1 MAKPRPRRSMRFWL
15 LVLLIPG
22 VVFLLVIDGRND
34 YRALDLLIQEV
45 YDDALLEPAKVLENS
60 IDFDAQGR
68 LVVEPPFY
76 VQVMLESRAGN
87 RKYFRVEEILPVM
100 PSLAGVTTR
109 ELTGQTLMGMPG
121 LPRPERLAETEGTP
135 TFYNAMYR
143 NDEVRLVAIWRDLHY
158 EGLRRQ
164 VLILVGESVDQRLQT
179 RQEMWRDSLFRDV
192 RMVILAVLLVW
203 IAVQWTLW
211 PLSDLRREIRSR
223 EVDDLMPL
231 DQEAVPKEIVPLV
244 KAINHH
250 IDLSREVLNR
260 QARFLA
266 DASHQLRT
274 PLAIMRTQ
282 AQYARRE
289 QDMGRM
295 RETLDAIIYQLGRTS
310 RLTEQLLS
318 LAHAS
323 RNDPSPHMPVDLAA
337 LAREVVLLYLPLA
350 REKHQDL
357 GWVDEG
363 ATWTGGSES
372 VWVMGSDA
380 ELHESISNLVH
391 NAINHAGAGCTITV
405 SAGTD
410 GKEAWVSVCD
420 NGVGLD
426 PSLRES
432 VFSRFDRGTHDRKST
447 GGGGSGLGLAIAL
460 AYAQR
465 NRGTIQLKD
474 GDPRPD
480 GGVGLC
486 AILRLPAHAMGG
498 DGQGAEGGRAASR
511 SA

>member
-1 MAKPRPRRSMRFWL
+1 MATARPRRSMRFWL

-22 VVFLLVIDGRND
+22 VVFLLVVDGRND
-34 YRALDLLIQEV
+34 YRALDLLIQDV

-60 IDFDAQGR
+60 VDFDHSGK

-76 VQVMLESRAGN
+76 VQVMLESHAGN
-87 RKYFRVEEILPVM
+87 RKYFRVEEVLPTQ
-100 PSLAGVTTR
+100 PSLAGKETR

-121 LPRPERLAETEGTP
+121 LPRPAFLPEVEGMP
-135 TFYNAMYR
+135 VFYNAMYR
-143 NDEVRLVAIWRDLHY
+143 NDEVRLTAIWRDLHY
-158 EGLRRQ
+158 AGLRRQ
-164 VLILVGESVDQRLQT
+164 VIVLVGESVDQRLQT
-179 RQEMWRDSLFRDV
+179 RQEMWRDSLFRDI

-231 DQEAVPKEIVPLV
+231 DQESVPKEVVPLV
-244 KAINHH
+244 TAINHH

-289 QDMGRM
+289 HDVTRM

-323 RNDPSPHMPVDLAA
+323 RNDPAPHMPVDLAA

-350 REKHQDL
+350 REKQQDL

-363 ATWTGGSES
+363 EEGWGGDAEP
-372 VWVMGSDA
+372 VWVLGSDA
-380 ELHESISNLVH
+380 ELHESIANLVH
-391 NAINHAGAGCTITV
+391 NAINHAGAGCSITV
-405 SAGTD
+405 AAGRD
-410 GKEAWVSVCD
+410 EENAWVSVCD

-426 PSLRES
+426 PALRES
-432 VFSRFDRGTHDRKST
+432 VFSRFDRGNQDRKT
-447 GGGGSGLGLAIAL
+447 NGGGGSGLGLAIAL
-460 AYAQR
+460 AYAHR
-465 NRGTIQLKD
+465 NRGTILLKD

-480 GGVGLC
+480 GGTGLC
-486 AILRLPAHAMGG
+486 AMLKLP
-498 DGQGAEGGRAASR
+498 GAKPSGLA
-511 SA
+511 

>member
-1 MAKPRPRRSMRFWL
+1 MAKSRPRRSMRFWL

-22 VVFLLVIDGRND
+22 VVFLLVVDGRND
-34 YRALDLLIQEV
+34 YRALDLLIQDV

-60 IDFDAQGR
+60 LDFDEQGR
-68 LVVEPPFY
+68 LVIDPPFY
-76 VQVMLESRAGN
+76 VQVMLESRAGK
-87 RKYFRVEEILPVM
+87 RKYYRVEEIVPVHG
-100 PSLAGVTTR
+100 SLAGEETQ
-109 ELTGQTLMGMPG
+109 EMTGQTLTGMPG
-121 LPRPERLAETEGTP
+121 LPRPPRLAEEEGMP
-135 TFYNAMYR
+135 IFYNAMYR
-143 NDEVRLVAIWRDLHY
+143 NDEVRLVALWRDLHY
-158 EGLRRQ
+158 AGQRRQ

-179 RQEMWRDSLFRDV
+179 RQEMWRDSLFRDI

-231 DQEAVPKEIVPLV
+231 DQEAVPKEVIPLV
-244 KAINHH
+244 TAINHH

-289 QDMGRM
+289 QDVSRM
-295 RETLDAIIYQLGRTS
+295 RETLDAIIHQLGRTS

-323 RNDPSPHMPVDLAA
+323 RNDPTPHMPVDLTA

-350 REKHQDL
+350 REKQQDL
-357 GWVDEG
+357 GWLD
-363 ATWTGGSES
+363 GGSANHVTGS
-372 VWVMGSDA
+372 SCIWVRGSDA
-380 ELHESISNLVH
+380 ELHESIANLVH
-391 NAINHAGAGCTITV
+391 NAINHAGEGCSITV
-405 SAGTD
+405 SAGCD
-410 GKEAWVSVCD
+410 EQHAWVSVCD
-420 NGVGLD
+420 NGVGLEPD
-426 PSLRES
+426 LRES
-432 VFSRFDRGTHDRKST
+432 VFSRFDRGSRDRKGT

-465 NRGTIQLKD
+465 NRGTIVLTD
-474 GDPRPD
+474 GEPSPE
-480 GGVGLC
+480 GGAGLC
-486 AILRLPAHAMGG
+486 AMLKLPAFVPGTDA
-498 DGQGAEGGRAASR
+498 
-511 SA
+511 

>member
-1 MAKPRPRRSMRFWL
+1 MASSRPRRSMRFWL
-15 LVLLIPG
+15 LALLIPG
-22 VVFLLVIDGRND
+22 VVFLLVVDGRND
-34 YRALDLLIQEV
+34 YRALDLLIQDV

-60 IDFDAQGR
+60 IDFDEKGE
-68 LVVEPPFY
+68 LFVDPPFY
-76 VQVMLESRAGN
+76 IQVMLESRAGN
-87 RKYFRVEEILPVM
+87 RKYYRVEEITPAM
-100 PSLAGVTTR
+100 SALAGAETR
-109 ELTGQTLMGMPG
+109 ELSGDTLMGMPG
-121 LPRPERLAETEGTP
+121 LPRPRRLPSTEGMP
-135 TFYNAMYR
+135 EFYNAMYR

-158 EGLRRQ
+158 AGNRRQ

-179 RQEMWRDSLFRDV
+179 RQELWRDSLFRDI

-231 DQEAVPKEIVPLV
+231 DEEAVPKEIMPLV

-289 QDMGRM
+289 PDMERM
-295 RETLDAIIYQLGRTS
+295 RETLDAIIQQLGRTS

-323 RNDPSPHMPVDLAA
+323 RNDPSPQSAVDLAA

-350 REKHQDL
+350 REKRQDL
-357 GWVDEG
+357 GWLGDDAQDGG
-363 ATWTGGSES
+363 AEAGP

-380 ELHESISNLVH
+380 ELHESIANLVH
-391 NAINHAGAGCTITV
+391 NAINHAGPGCTISV
-405 SAGTD
+405 SVGTD
-410 GKEAWVSVCD
+410 GTDAWVSVCD

-432 VFSRFDRGTHDRKST
+432 VFSRFDRGRRDRKVT

-460 AYAQR
+460 AFAHR
-465 NRGTIQLKD
+465 NRGTILLKD
-474 GDPRPD
+474 GDPRP

-486 AILRLPAHAMGG
+486 ATLKLPAHHPEA
-498 DGQGAEGGRAASR
+498 DSLA
-511 SA
+511 

>member
-1 MAKPRPRRSMRFWL
+1 MAKPHPRRSMRFWL

-22 VVFLLVIDGRND
+22 VVFLLVVDGRND
-34 YRALDLLIQEV
+34 YRALDLLIQDV
-45 YDDALLEPAKVLENS
+45 YDDALLEPVKVLENS
-60 IDFDAQGR
+60 IDFNDRGGLA
-68 LVVEPPFY
+68 VDPPFY
-76 VQVMLESRAGN
+76 IQVMLESRAGK
-87 RKYFRVEEILPVM
+87 RKYFRVEEILPAVD
-100 PSLAGVTTR
+100 SLSGLKTR
-109 ELTGQTLMGMPG
+109 ELTGKTLMGMPG
-121 LPRPERLAETEGTP
+121 LPRPAHLPDVEGTP
-135 TFYNAMYR
+135 VFYNAMYR
-143 NDEVRLVAIWRDLHY
+143 NDEVRLAAVWRDLYHA
-158 EGLRRQ
+158 GMRRQ

-179 RQEMWRDSLFRDV
+179 RQTMWRDSLFRDI

-244 KAINHH
+244 TAVNHH

-289 QDMGRM
+289 QDTTRM

-323 RNDPSPHMPVDLAA
+323 RNDSVPHMPVDLTA

-350 REKHQDL
+350 REKQQDL
-357 GWVDEG
+357 GWADAAGEG
-363 ATWTGGSES
+363 NEA
-372 VWVMGSDA
+372 VWVLGSDA
-380 ELHESISNLVH
+380 ELHESIANLVH
-391 NAINHAGAGCTITV
+391 NAINHAGNGCTITV
-405 SAGTD
+405 SAGCKGD
-410 GKEAWVSVCD
+410 QAWVKVSD

-426 PSLRES
+426 RSLRES
-432 VFSRFDRGTHDRKST
+432 VFSRFDRGKQDKKT
-447 GGGGSGLGLAIAL
+447 GMGGGSGLGLAIAL
-460 AYAQR
+460 AYAHR
-465 NRGTIQLKD
+465 NRGTIVLKD
-474 GDPRPD
+474 GEPRPD

-486 AILRLPAHAMGG
+486 AILKLPAHKLGG
-498 DGQGAEGGRAASR
+498 EGP
-511 SA
+511 

>member
-22 VVFLLVIDGRND
+22 VVFLLVVDGRND
-34 YRALDLLIQEV
+34 YRALDLLIQDV
-45 YDDALLEPAKVLENS
+45 YDDALLEPAKILENS
-60 IDFDAQGR
+60 IDVDRDGK
-68 LVVEPPFY
+68 LVIDPPFY
-76 VQVMLESRAGN
+76 VQAMLESRAGN
-87 RKYFRVEEILPVM
+87 RKYYRVEEIVPPL
-100 PSLAGVTTR
+100 PSLAGAPTR
-109 ELTGQTLMGMPG
+109 EMTGQTLIGMPG
-121 LPRPERLAETEGTP
+121 LPRPASLASLEGMP
-135 TFYNAMYR
+135 VIYNAMYR
-143 NDEVRLVAIWRDLHY
+143 NDEVRLVAIWRDLHFNDQ
-158 EGLRRQ
+158 RRQ
-164 VLILVGESVDQRLQT
+164 VLVLVGESVDQRLQT
-179 RQEMWRDSLFRDV
+179 RQELWRDSLFRDI

-231 DQEAVPKEIVPLV
+231 DQEAVPKEVIPLV

-289 QDMGRM
+289 QDVTRM
-295 RETLDAIIYQLGRTS
+295 RETLDAIIQQLGRMS

-323 RNDPSPHMPVDLAA
+323 RNDPTPQMPVELAA
-337 LAREVVLLYLPLA
+337 LARDVALLYLPLA
-350 REKHQDL
+350 RERQQDL
-357 GWVDEG
+357 GWVD
-363 ATWTGGSES
+363 ATEQGDSHGGES
-372 VWVMGSDA
+372 IWVMGSDA
-380 ELHESISNLVH
+380 ELHESIANLVH
-391 NAINHAGAGCTITV
+391 NAINHAGEGCSITV
-405 SAGTD
+405 SAGSD
-410 GKEAWVSVCD
+410 GEYAWVSVCD
-420 NGVGLD
+420 NGVGLE
-426 PSLRES
+426 PALRET
-432 VFSRFDRGTHDRKST
+432 VFSRFDRGSTHKKGMS
-447 GGGGSGLGLAIAL
+447 GGGSGLGLAIAL

-465 NRGTIQLKD
+465 NRGTIVLQD
-474 GDPRPD
+474 GEPNSQ

-486 AILRLPAHAMGG
+486 ATLKLPAYQPEK
-498 DGQGAEGGRAASR
+498 DS
-511 SA
+511 

>member
-1 MAKPRPRRSMRFWL
+1 MATSRPRRSMRFWL

-34 YRALDLLIQEV
+34 YRALDLLIQDV
-45 YDDALLEPAKVLENS
+45 YDDALLEPARVLENS
-60 IDFDAQGR
+60 IAFDDGGK
-68 LVVEPPFY
+68 LVVELPFY

-87 RKYFRVEEILPVM
+87 RKYFRIEEIVPVAT
-100 PSLAGVTTR
+100 SLGGLETR

-121 LPRPERLAETEGTP
+121 LPRPDFLPPVEGVP
-135 TFYNAMYR
+135 LLYNAMYR

-179 RQEMWRDSLFRDV
+179 RQEMWRESLFRDI

-223 EVDDLMPL
+223 EVDDLKPL

-244 KAINHH
+244 KAVNHH
-250 IDLSREVLNR
+250 IDLSREVLMR

-289 QDMGRM
+289 QDVGRM

-323 RNDPSPHMPVDLAA
+323 RNDPAPHLPVDIAA

-350 REKHQDL
+350 REKQQDL
-357 GWVDEG
+357 GWVDDNEKGWG
-363 ATWTGGSES
+363 ANAEPI
-372 VWVMGSDA
+372 WVLGSDA
-380 ELHESISNLVH
+380 ELHESIANLVH
-391 NAINHAGAGCTITV
+391 NAINHAGTGRTISV
-405 SAGTD
+405 EARVEGD
-410 GKEAWVSVCD
+410 QAWVSVSD

-432 VFSRFDRGTHDRKST
+432 VFSRFDRGNHDRKSMR
-447 GGGGSGLGLAIAL
+447 GGGSGLGLAIAL
-460 AYAQR
+460 AYARR
-465 NRGTIQLKD
+465 NRGTIILRD
-474 GDPRPD
+474 GDPNPD

-486 AILRLPAHAMGG
+486 AILKLPLQQEGE
-498 DGQGAEGGRAASR
+498 DG
-511 SA
+511 

>member
-1 MAKPRPRRSMRFWL
+1 MRFWL

-34 YRALDLLIQEV
+34 YRALDLLIQDV

-60 IDFDAQGR
+60 IDFDSSGK

-87 RKYFRVEEILPVM
+87 RKYFRVEEIVPTLPM
-100 PSLAGVTTR
+100 LAGIETR

-121 LPRPERLAETEGTP
+121 LPRPPHLPQGEGMP
-135 TFYNAMYR
+135 VFYNAMYR
-143 NDEVRLVAIWRDLHY
+143 NDEVRLAAVWRDFHY
-158 EGLRRQ
+158 GGMRRQ
-164 VLILVGESVDQRLQT
+164 VLVLVGESVDQRLQT
-179 RQEMWRDSLFRDV
+179 RQEMWRDSLFRDI

-231 DQEAVPKEIVPLV
+231 DQETVPKEIVPLV
-244 KAINHH
+244 TAINHH
-250 IDLSREVLNR
+250 IDLSREVLTR

-289 QDMGRM
+289 QDVARM

-323 RNDPSPHMPVDLAA
+323 RNDPAPHMPVDLSA
-337 LAREVVLLYLPLA
+337 LAREAVLLYLPLA
-350 REKHQDL
+350 REKQQDL

-363 ATWTGGSES
+363 SEAGP
-372 VWVMGSDA
+372 VWVLGSDA
-380 ELHESISNLVH
+380 ELHESIANLIH
-391 NAINHAGAGCTITV
+391 NAINHAGVGCTITV
-405 SAGTD
+405 AAGCDGTD
-410 GKEAWVSVCD
+410 AWVSVSD
-420 NGVGLD
+420 DGVGLD

-432 VFSRFDRGTHDRKST
+432 VFSRFDRGARDRRST

-460 AYAQR
+460 AYAHR
-465 NRGTIQLKD
+465 NRGTILLKD
-474 GDPRPD
+474 GDARAD

-486 AILRLPAHAMGG
+486 AMLKLPAQPAPGG
-498 DGQGAEGGRAASR
+498 A
-511 SA
+511 

>member
-1 MAKPRPRRSMRFWL
+1 MRFWL

-34 YRALDLLIQEV
+34 YRALDLLIQDV

-60 IDFDAQGR
+60 VHFDENGK
-68 LVVEPPFY
+68 LFVEPPFY
-76 VQVMLESRAGN
+76 IQVMLESHAGN
-87 RKYFRVEEILPVM
+87 RKYYRVEELVPVAA
-100 PSLAGVTTR
+100 SLAGLEAR

-121 LPRPERLAETEGTP
+121 LPRPEFLPLAEGVP
-135 TFYNAMYR
+135 VVYNAMYR
-143 NDEVRLVAIWRDLHY
+143 NDEVRLLAIWRDLHY

-164 VLILVGESVDQRLQT
+164 VLILVGESVDQRLRT
-179 RQEMWRDSLFRDV
+179 RQDMWRDSLFRDI

-203 IAVQWTLW
+203 IAVQWALW

-223 EVDDLMPL
+223 EVDDLKPL
-231 DQEAVPKEIVPLV
+231 DQEAVPKEVVPLV

-250 IDLSREVLNR
+250 IDLSREVLTR

-289 QDMGRM
+289 QDMARM

-323 RNDPSPHMPVDLAA
+323 RNDPAPHMPVDLAV

-350 REKHQDL
+350 REKQQDL
-357 GWVDEG
+357 GWVDNAAEEWG
-363 ATWTGGSES
+363 SGGES
-372 VWVMGSDA
+372 VWVLGSDA
-380 ELHESISNLVH
+380 ELHESIANLVH
-391 NAINHAGAGCTITV
+391 NAIDHAGAGCTITV
-405 SAGTD
+405 SAGSD
-410 GKEAWVSVCD
+410 GKEAWVSVSD

-432 VFSRFDRGTHDRKST
+432 VFSRFDRGSRDKRTT

-460 AYAQR
+460 AYAHR
-465 NRGTIQLKD
+465 NRGTIVLKD

-480 GGVGLC
+480 GSVGLC
-486 AILRLPAHAMGG
+486 AILKLPVHQAGG
-498 DGQGAEGGRAASR
+498 EA
-511 SA
+511 

>member
-1 MAKPRPRRSMRFWL
+1 MAKSHPRRSMRFWL

-34 YRALDLLIQEV
+34 YRALDLLIQDV
-45 YDDALLEPAKVLENS
+45 YDDALLEPVKVLENS
-60 IDFDAQGR
+60 IDFDNQGQ

-87 RKYFRVEEILPVM
+87 RKYFRVEEIVPTA
-100 PSLAGVTTR
+100 PSLGGLQTR
-109 ELTGQTLMGMPG
+109 ELTGQTLMGMSG
-121 LPRPERLAETEGTP
+121 LPRPERLPEMEGDP
-135 TFYNAMYR
+135 VLYNAMYR
-143 NDEVRLVAIWRDLHY
+143 NDEVRLVAVWRDLHY
-158 EGLRRQ
+158 AGLRRQ
-164 VLILVGESVDQRLQT
+164 VLILVGESVDQRLHT
-179 RQEMWRDSLFRDV
+179 RQEMWRDSLFRDI

-244 KAINHH
+244 KAVNHH

-289 QDMGRM
+289 HDMERM

-323 RNDPSPHMPVDLAA
+323 RNDPAPHMTVDLTA

-350 REKHQDL
+350 RERQQDL
-357 GWVDEG
+357 GWVD
-363 ATWTGGSES
+363 AGSES
-372 VWVMGSDA
+372 HGPGTESIWVLGSDA
-380 ELHESISNLVH
+380 ELHESIANLVH
-391 NAINHAGAGCTITV
+391 NAINHAGVGSTITV
-405 SAGTD
+405 SAGSDETD
-410 GKEAWVSVCD
+410 AWVSVCD

-432 VFSRFDRGTHDRKST
+432 VFTRFDRGNHDKKVPS
-447 GGGGSGLGLAIAL
+447 GGGSGLGLAIAL
-460 AYAQR
+460 AYAHR
-465 NRGTIQLKD
+465 NRGTILLKD
-474 GDPRPD
+474 GDPNTD
-480 GGVGLC
+480 GGAGLC
-486 AILRLPAHAMGG
+486 AILRLPAHPH
-498 DGQGAEGGRAASR
+498 E
-511 SA
+511 

>member
-1 MAKPRPRRSMRFWL
+1 MAKTKPRRSMRFWL

-22 VVFLLVIDGRND
+22 VVFLLVVDGRND
-34 YRALDLLIQEV
+34 YRALDLLIQDV

-60 IDFDAQGR
+60 IDFNEQGE
-68 LVVEPPFY
+68 LVVDPPFY
-76 VQVMLESRAGN
+76 IQVMLESRAGN
-87 RKYFRVEEILPVM
+87 RKYFRVEEIVPPVA
-100 PSLAGVTTR
+100 SLAGVESR
-109 ELTGQTLMGMPG
+109 DLTGQTLMGMPG
-121 LPRPERLAETEGTP
+121 LPRPPRLPDAEGVP
-135 TFYNAMYR
+135 ALYNAMYR
-143 NDEVRLVAIWRDLHY
+143 NDEVRLVAIWRDLHFA
-158 EGLRRQ
+158 GMRRQ
-164 VLILVGESVDQRLQT
+164 VLVLVGESVDQRLQT
-179 RQEMWRDSLFRDV
+179 RQEMWRDSLFRDI

-231 DQEAVPKEIVPLV
+231 EEDSVPKEIIPLV

-289 QDMGRM
+289 PDIERM
-295 RETLDAIIYQLGRTS
+295 RETLDAIIHQLGRTS

-323 RNDPSPHMPVDLAA
+323 RNDPSPVMPVDLGV

-350 REKHQDL
+350 RERQQDL
-357 GWVDEG
+357 GWVSSHDSGWSEEDE
-363 ATWTGGSES
+363 
-372 VWVMGSDA
+372 VWVLASDA
-380 ELHESISNLVH
+380 ELHESIANLVH
-391 NAINHAGAGCTITV
+391 NAINHAGTGCTISV
-405 SAGTD
+405 SVGTD
-410 GKEAWVSVCD
+410 GKEAWVRVCD
-420 NGVGLD
+420 DGVGLD

-432 VFSRFDRGTHDRKST
+432 VFSRFDRGSSDRKGT

-460 AYAQR
+460 AFAHR
-465 NRGTIQLKD
+465 NRGTILLSD

-486 AILRLPAHAMGG
+486 ATLKMPAYRPPEEGLPTA
-498 DGQGAEGGRAASR
+498 GRPEHR
-511 SA
+511 S

>member
-1 MAKPRPRRSMRFWL
+1 MPKPQPRRSMRFWL

-22 VVFLLVIDGRND
+22 VVFLLVVDGRND
-34 YRALDLLIQEV
+34 YRALDLLIQDV

-60 IDFDAQGR
+60 IDIDDSGG
-68 LVVEPPFY
+68 LVVDPPFY

-87 RKYFRVEEILPVM
+87 RKYFRVEEIVPTL
-100 PSLAGVTTR
+100 PSLGGLQTR
-109 ELTGQTLMGMPG
+109 ELTGQTLTGMPG
-121 LPRPERLAETEGTP
+121 LPRPPRLPDVEGLP
-135 TFYNAMYR
+135 VFYNAMYR
-143 NDEVRLVAIWRDLHY
+143 NDEVRLVALWRDLHY
-158 EGLRRQ
+158 AGMRRQ

-179 RQEMWRDSLFRDV
+179 RQEMWRDSLFRDI

-203 IAVQWTLW
+203 IAVQWALW

-231 DQEAVPKEIVPLV
+231 DQEAVPKEVVPLV
-244 KAINHH
+244 KAVNHH

-289 QDMGRM
+289 QDMDRM

-323 RNDPSPHMPVDLAA
+323 RNDPAPHLPVDLTA

-350 REKHQDL
+350 REKQQDL
-357 GWVDEG
+357 GWVD
-363 ATWTGGSES
+363 GGSEGGAES
-372 VWVMGSDA
+372 IWVLGSDA
-380 ELHESISNLVH
+380 ELHESIANLVH
-391 NAINHAGAGCTITV
+391 NAINHAGTGCTITV
-405 SAGTD
+405 TAGSND
-410 GKEAWVSVCD
+410 EEAWVSVCD

-432 VFSRFDRGTHDRKST
+432 VFSRFDRGNHDKKAAS
-447 GGGGSGLGLAIAL
+447 GGGSGLGLAIAL
-460 AYAQR
+460 AYAHR
-465 NRGTIQLKD
+465 NRGSIMLKD

-486 AILRLPAHAMGG
+486 AILSLPILKPGS
-498 DGQGAEGGRAASR
+498 ES
-511 SA
+511 

>member
-1 MAKPRPRRSMRFWL
+1 MGRSRPRRSMRFWL

-22 VVFLLVIDGRND
+22 VVFLLVVDGRND
-34 YRALDLLIQEV
+34 YRALDLLIQDV

-60 IDFDAQGR
+60 VDFDVKGR
-68 LVVEPPFY
+68 LVIEPPFY

-87 RKYFRVEEILPVM
+87 RKYYRVEEIVPVL
-100 PSLAGVTTR
+100 PSLAGVETR
-109 ELTGQTLMGMPG
+109 EMTGQTLMGMPG
-121 LPRPERLAETEGTP
+121 LPRPAVLPPREGVP
-135 TFYNAMYR
+135 VFYNAMYR
-143 NDEVRLVAIWRDLHY
+143 NDEVRLVALWRDLHFN
-158 EGLRRQ
+158 GQRRQ
-164 VLILVGESVDQRLQT
+164 LLILVGESVDQRLQT
-179 RQEMWRDSLFRDV
+179 RQELWRDSLFRDI

-223 EVDDLMPL
+223 EIDDLMPL
-231 DQEAVPKEIVPLV
+231 DQESVPKEVIPLV

-289 QDMGRM
+289 QDVTRM
-295 RETLDAIIYQLGRTS
+295 RETLDAIIHQLGRTS

-323 RNDPSPHMPVDLAA
+323 RNDPSPHMPVDLGA

-350 REKHQDL
+350 REKQQDL
-357 GWVDEG
+357 GWMD
-363 ATWTGGSES
+363 GGSEEGGGNNS
-372 VWVMGSDA
+372 VWVLGSDA
-380 ELHESISNLVH
+380 ELHESIANLVH
-391 NAINHAGAGCTITV
+391 NAINHAGDGCTITV
-405 SAGTD
+405 SAGSD
-410 GKEAWVSVCD
+410 GTNAWVSVCD
-420 NGVGLD
+420 NGVGLA
-426 PSLRES
+426 PELRES
-432 VFSRFDRGTHDRKST
+432 VFSRFDRGTRDRKGT

-465 NRGTIQLKD
+465 NRGSIVLTD
-474 GDPRPD
+474 GDPSPH

-486 AILRLPAHAMGG
+486 ATLTLPAYQHA
-498 DGQGAEGGRAASR
+498 AEG
-511 SA
+511 

>member
-1 MAKPRPRRSMRFWL
+1 MAVSRPRRSMRFWL

-22 VVFLLVIDGRND
+22 VVFLLVVDGRND
-34 YRALDLLIQEV
+34 YRALDLLIQDV

-60 IDFDAQGR
+60 IEFDVNGN

-76 VQVMLESRAGN
+76 IQVMLESRAGT
-87 RKYFRVEEILPVM
+87 RKYYRVEEIVPVQAA
-100 PSLAGVTTR
+100 LGGAETR
-109 ELTGQTLMGMPG
+109 ELAGQTLMGMPG
-121 LPRPERLAETEGTP
+121 LPRPPRLGTIEGMP
-135 TFYNAMYR
+135 VFYNAMYR
-143 NDEVRLVAIWRDLHY
+143 NDEVRLVALWRDFHY
-158 EGLRRQ
+158 GGMRRQ

-179 RQEMWRDSLFRDV
+179 RHELWRDGLFRDV

-203 IAVQWTLW
+203 IAVQWALW
-211 PLSDLRREIRSR
+211 PLSYLRREIRSR

-231 DQEAVPKEIVPLV
+231 DEEAVPKEIVPLV

-289 QDMGRM
+289 PDAERM
-295 RETLDAIIYQLGRTS
+295 RETLDAIIQQLGRTS

-323 RNDPSPHMPVDLAA
+323 RNDPTPQMPVDLSA

-357 GWVDEG
+357 GWVEEG
-363 ATWTGGSES
+363 GNDGTDDREFS
-372 VWVMGSDA
+372 VWVLGSDA
-380 ELHESISNLVH
+380 ELHESIANLVH
-391 NAINHAGAGCTITV
+391 NAINHAGPGCTISV
-405 SAGTD
+405 SVGRD
-410 GKEAWVSVCD
+410 QEYAWVRVSD

-432 VFSRFDRGTHDRKST
+432 VFSRFDRGKRDRGT

-460 AYAQR
+460 AYAHR
-465 NRGTIQLKD
+465 NRGTIILRD

-486 AILRLPAHAMGG
+486 AILKLPVHDPG
-498 DGQGAEGGRAASR
+498 
-511 SA
+511 

>member
-1 MAKPRPRRSMRFWL
+1 MPKPRPRRSMRFWL

-22 VVFLLVIDGRND
+22 VVFLLVVDGRND
-34 YRALDLLIQEV
+34 YRALDLLIQDV
-45 YDDALLEPAKVLENS
+45 YDDALLEPVKVLENS
-60 IDFDAQGR
+60 IDFDKDGE
-68 LVVEPPFY
+68 LTVEPPFY
-76 VQVMLESRAGN
+76 VQVMLESRVGK
-87 RKYFRVEEILPVM
+87 RKYFRVEEILPRVD
-100 PSLAGVTTR
+100 SLAGMATR
-109 ELTGQTLMGMPG
+109 ELVGNTLLGMPG
-121 LPRPERLAETEGTP
+121 LPRPESLPKTEGEP
-135 TFYNAMYR
+135 VFYNAMYR
-143 NDEVRLVAIWRDLHY
+143 NDEVRLAAVWRDLHY
-158 EGLRRQ
+158 AGLRRQ

-179 RQEMWRDSLFRDV
+179 RQEMWRDSLFRDI

-211 PLSDLRREIRSR
+211 PLSHLRREIRSR

-244 KAINHH
+244 TAVNHH

-289 QDMGRM
+289 QDTGRM

-323 RNDPSPHMPVDLAA
+323 RNDPAPHMPVDLTA

-350 REKHQDL
+350 REKQQDL
-357 GWVDEG
+357 GWVDAATEG
-363 ATWTGGSES
+363 ERASGSES
-372 VWVMGSDA
+372 VWVLGSDA
-380 ELHESISNLVH
+380 ELHESIANLVH
-391 NAINHAGAGCTITV
+391 NAINHAGEGCTITV

-410 GKEAWVSVCD
+410 GDEAWVSVCD

-426 PSLRES
+426 RSLRES
-432 VFSRFDRGTHDRKST
+432 VFSRFDRGNHDKKAGT
-447 GGGGSGLGLAIAL
+447 GGGSGLGLAIAL

-465 NRGTIQLKD
+465 NRGTIVLKD
-474 GDPRPD
+474 GDPRPN

-486 AILRLPAHAMGG
+486 AILKLPAHRPA
-498 DGQGAEGGRAASR
+498 
-511 SA
+511 

>member
-1 MAKPRPRRSMRFWL
+1 MVKSRPRRSMRFWL

-22 VVFLLVIDGRND
+22 VVFLLVVDGRND
-34 YRALDLLIQEV
+34 YRALDLLIQDV

-60 IDFDAQGR
+60 VDFDRNGE
-68 LVVEPPFY
+68 LVVDPPFY

-87 RKYFRVEEILPVM
+87 RKYYRVEEIVPVHDTL
-100 PSLAGVTTR
+100 SAAETR
-109 ELTGQTLMGMPG
+109 EMTGQTLTGMPG
-121 LPRPERLAETEGTP
+121 LPRPTRLAELEGLP
-135 TFYNAMYR
+135 VFYNAMYR
-143 NDEVRLVAIWRDLHY
+143 NDEVRLVALWRDLHY
-158 EGLRRQ
+158 AGQRRQ

-179 RQEMWRDSLFRDV
+179 RQEMWRDSLFRDI

-211 PLSDLRREIRSR
+211 PLSDIRREIRSR

-231 DQEAVPKEIVPLV
+231 DPESVPKEVIPLV
-244 KAINHH
+244 TAINHH

-282 AQYARRE
+282 AHYAKRE
-289 QDMGRM
+289 QDVSRM
-295 RETLDAIIYQLGRTS
+295 HETLDAIIHQLGRTS

-323 RNDPSPHMPVDLAA
+323 RNDPSPHMPVDLTA

-350 REKHQDL
+350 REKQQDL
-357 GWVDEG
+357 GWLDVSADRG
-363 ATWTGGSES
+363 AGGAGS
-372 VWVMGSDA
+372 VWVLGSDA
-380 ELHESISNLVH
+380 ELHESIANLVH
-391 NAINHAGAGCTITV
+391 NAINHAGEGTSITV
-405 SAGTD
+405 SAGSD
-410 GKEAWVSVCD
+410 KDFAWVSVCD
-420 NGVGLD
+420 NGVGLE
-426 PSLRES
+426 PELRES
-432 VFSRFDRGTHDRKST
+432 VFSRFDRGTRDRKGT

-465 NRGTIQLKD
+465 NRGTIVLTD
-474 GDPRPD
+474 GEPSPN

-486 AILRLPAHAMGG
+486 AMLKLPAFQHGVDA
-498 DGQGAEGGRAASR
+498 
-511 SA
+511 

>member
-1 MAKPRPRRSMRFWL
+1 MRFWL

-22 VVFLLVIDGRND
+22 VVFLLVVDGRND
-34 YRALDLLIQEV
+34 YRALDLLIQDV

-60 IDFDAQGR
+60 VDVDATGQLRID
-68 LVVEPPFY
+68 PPFY

-87 RKYFRVEEILPVM
+87 RKYYRVEEIAPVQS
-100 PSLAGVTTR
+100 SLAGLETR
-109 ELTGQTLMGMPG
+109 ELTGHTLTGMPG
-121 LPRPERLAETEGTP
+121 LPRPSRLADEEGMP
-135 TFYNAMYR
+135 VFYNAMYR
-143 NDEVRLVAIWRDLHY
+143 NDEVRLVALWRDLHY
-158 EGLRRQ
+158 GGQRRQ
-164 VLILVGESVDQRLQT
+164 VVILVGESVDQRLQT
-179 RQEMWRDSLFRDV
+179 RQEMWRDSLFRDI

-223 EVDDLMPL
+223 EVDNLMPL
-231 DQEAVPKEIVPLV
+231 DPGSVPKEVIPLV
-244 KAINHH
+244 SAINHH

-289 QDMGRM
+289 QDVSRM
-295 RETLDAIIYQLGRTS
+295 RETLDAIIHQLGRTS

-323 RNDPSPHMPVDLAA
+323 RNDPSPHMPVDLTA
-337 LAREVVLLYLPLA
+337 LSREVVLLYLPLA
-350 REKHQDL
+350 REKQQDL
-357 GWVDEG
+357 GWVDGGEP
-363 ATWTGGSES
+363 GGSGGSS
-372 VWVMGSDA
+372 VWVLGSDA
-380 ELHESISNLVH
+380 ELHESIANLVH
-391 NAINHAGAGCTITV
+391 NAINHAGDGCSITV
-405 SAGTD
+405 SAGSSDD
-410 GKEAWVSVCD
+410 GQAWVSVCD
-420 NGVGLD
+420 NGVGLEPD
-426 PSLRES
+426 LRES
-432 VFSRFDRGTHDRKST
+432 VFSRFDRGTRDRKGT

-465 NRGTIQLKD
+465 NRGTIVLTD
-474 GDPRPD
+474 GEPSPG

-486 AILRLPAHAMGG
+486 AMLKLPAYRPGPEA
-498 DGQGAEGGRAASR
+498 
-511 SA
+511 

>member
-34 YRALDLLIQEV
+34 YRALDLLIQDV

-60 IDFDAQGR
+60 IDFDDKGR
-68 LVVEPPFY
+68 LVVDPPFY

-87 RKYFRVEEILPVM
+87 RKYHRVEEIVPTL
-100 PSLAGVTTR
+100 PSLAGQPTR

-121 LPRPERLAETEGTP
+121 LPRPAYLASVEGLP
-135 TFYNAMYR
+135 VVYNAMYR
-143 NDEVRLVAIWRDLHY
+143 NDEVRLVALWRDLHY
-158 EGLRRQ
+158 DGQRRQ
-164 VLILVGESVDQRLQT
+164 VLVMVGESVDQRLQT
-179 RQEMWRDSLFRDV
+179 RQEMWRDSLFRDI

-203 IAVQWTLW
+203 ISVQWTLW

-231 DQEAVPKEIVPLV
+231 DQESVPKEVVPLV

-282 AQYARRE
+282 VQYARRE
-289 QDMGRM
+289 QDVERM
-295 RETLDAIIYQLGRTS
+295 RETLDAIVHQLGRTS

-323 RNDPSPHMPVDLAA
+323 RNDPAPHLPVDLTA

-350 REKHQDL
+350 REKQQDL
-357 GWVDEG
+357 GWVDHAESDWG
-363 ATWTGGSES
+363 MGGEPI
-372 VWVMGSDA
+372 WVLGSDA
-380 ELHESISNLVH
+380 ELHESIANLVH
-391 NAINHAGAGCTITV
+391 NAINHAGADCTITV

-410 GKEAWVSVCD
+410 GSEAWVSVSD

-432 VFSRFDRGTHDRKST
+432 VFSRFDRGTRDRKVS
-447 GGGGSGLGLAIAL
+447 GGSGSGLGLAIAL

-465 NRGTIQLKD
+465 NRGSIVLED
-474 GDPRPD
+474 GDQRQD
-480 GGVGLC
+480 GGVGLR
-486 AILRLPAHAMGG
+486 AILTLPAHPAGG
-498 DGQGAEGGRAASR
+498 EA
-511 SA
+511 

>member
-1 MAKPRPRRSMRFWL
+1 MARSRPRRSMRFWL

-22 VVFLLVIDGRND
+22 VVFLLVVDGRND
-34 YRALDLLIQEV
+34 YRALDLLIQDV

-60 IDFDAQGR
+60 VDIDAGGQ
-68 LVVEPPFY
+68 LVIEPPFY

-87 RKYFRVEEILPVM
+87 RKYYRVEEIAPVQL
-100 PSLAGVTTR
+100 SLGGMETR
-109 ELTGQTLMGMPG
+109 EMTGRTLMGMPG
-121 LPRPERLAETEGTP
+121 LPRPPRLAQEEGVP
-135 TFYNAMYR
+135 IFYNAMYR
-143 NDEVRLVAIWRDLHY
+143 NDEVRLVAVWRDLHY
-158 EGLRRQ
+158 GGKRRQ
-164 VLILVGESVDQRLQT
+164 VLILVGESVDQRLKT
-179 RQEMWRDSLFRDV
+179 RQEMWRESLFRDI
-192 RMVILAVLLVW
+192 RMVVLAVLLVW

-223 EVDDLMPL
+223 EIDDLMPL
-231 DQEAVPKEIVPLV
+231 DQESVPKEVIPLV

-289 QDMGRM
+289 QDVTRM
-295 RETLDAIIYQLGRTS
+295 RETLDAIIHQLGRTS

-323 RNDPSPHMPVDLAA
+323 RNDPTPHMPVDLSA

-350 REKHQDL
+350 REKQQDL
-357 GWVDEG
+357 GWMDGEG
-363 ATWTGGSES
+363 AETARGS
-372 VWVMGSDA
+372 VWVLGSDA
-380 ELHESISNLVH
+380 ELHESIANLVH
-391 NAINHAGAGCTITV
+391 NAINHAGDGCTITV
-405 SAGTD
+405 SAGSD
-410 GKEAWVSVCD
+410 GETAWVSVCD

-426 PSLRES
+426 PELRES
-432 VFSRFDRGTHDRKST
+432 VFSRFDRGTRDRKGT

-465 NRGTIQLKD
+465 NRGSITLID
-474 GDPRPD
+474 GDPSPQ

-486 AILRLPAHAMGG
+486 ATLKLPAY
-498 DGQGAEGGRAASR
+498 QPGAEA
-511 SA
+511 

>member
-1 MAKPRPRRSMRFWL
+1 MAAARPRRSMRFWL
-15 LVLLIPG
+15 LALLIPG

-34 YRALDLLIQEV
+34 YRALDLLIQDV
-45 YDDALLEPAKVLENS
+45 YDNAMLEPAKVLENS
-60 IDFDAQGR
+60 IDFDEDGK
-68 LVVEPPFY
+68 LVIQPPFY
-76 VQVMLESRAGN
+76 AQVMLESGAGN
-87 RKYFRVEEILPVM
+87 RKYFRVEELVPTL
-100 PSLAGVTTR
+100 PSLAGIETR
-109 ELTGQTLMGMPG
+109 ELTGETMMGMPG
-121 LPRPERLAETEGTP
+121 LPRPPVLPESEGMP
-135 TFYNAMYR
+135 VFYNAMYR
-143 NDEVRLVAIWRDLHY
+143 NDEVRLVAVWRDFHY
-158 EGLRRQ
+158 AGMRRQ
-164 VLILVGESVDQRLQT
+164 VLVLVGESVDARLAT
-179 RQEMWRDSLFRDV
+179 RQEMWRESLFRDL

-203 IAVQWTLW
+203 VAVQWTLW

-231 DQEAVPKEIVPLV
+231 DQEAVPKEVIPLV
-244 KAINHH
+244 TAINHH

-289 QDMGRM
+289 HDVTRM

-323 RNDPSPHMPVDLAA
+323 RNDPAPHMPVDLSA

-350 REKHQDL
+350 REKQQDL

-363 ATWTGGSES
+363 AEPGGEAGP
-372 VWVMGSDA
+372 VWVFGSDA
-380 ELHESISNLVH
+380 ELHESIANLIH
-391 NAINHAGAGCTITV
+391 NAINHAGVGCTITV
-405 SAGTD
+405 AAGSD
-410 GKEAWVSVCD
+410 GTEAWVSVSD

-426 PSLRES
+426 PSLRAS
-432 VFSRFDRGTHDRKST
+432 VFSRFDRGTHDKKTT

-460 AYAQR
+460 AYAHR
-465 NRGTIQLKD
+465 NRGTISLKD

-480 GGVGLC
+480 GGVGLYG
-486 AILRLPAHAMGG
+486 ILKLPAQPPLQVA
-498 DGQGAEGGRAASR
+498 GA
-511 SA
+511 